1 MRMIDRHFATI
12 SWIWIALTALSL
24 FAFESALAMPLLLIY
39 ALLNVLRYRQ
49 ACVSVLRRTTPKQK
63 GGLLLS
69 FAAAVAFAF
78 VLVWYGGRLLRE
90 LGAGEA
96 LLYVWIAIVIF
107 GSVYLLRAAVLRFG
121 LFHGMENGSR

>member
-1 MRMIDRHFATI
+1 MIDRHFATI
-12 SWIWIALTALSL
+12 SWIWIASTALSL
-24 FAFESALAMPLLLIY
+24 FAFEGALAMPLLLIY

-49 ACVSVLRRTTPKQK
+49 ACASVLRRTTPKQK

-69 FAAAVAFAF
+69 FAAAVASAF
-78 VLVWYGGRLLRE
+78 VLVWYGGRLLQG

-96 LLYVWIAIVIF
+96 VLYVWIAIVIF
-107 GSVYLLRAAVLRFG
+107 GCVFLLRAALLRFR